1 MPNDWRP
8 ANTPRKIAMNKHSL
22 VASGNGT
29 ARDFFD
35 RNDADQINVP
45 ELPGGS
51 DARQRYT
58 ADLRPAGLRA
68 RRARQEARHR
78 GHNLHGVARPGAKPC
93 RSRDGERD

>member
-1 MPNDWRP
+1 
-8 ANTPRKIAMNKHSL
+8 MNKYSRI
-22 VASGNGT
+22 ASGNGT

-45 ELPGGS
+45 ELPGSS
-51 DARQRYT
+51 DARQRHT

-78 GHNLHGVARPGAKPC
+78 GRNPHGVARPGAKPC
-93 RSRDGERD
+93 CSRDGERN